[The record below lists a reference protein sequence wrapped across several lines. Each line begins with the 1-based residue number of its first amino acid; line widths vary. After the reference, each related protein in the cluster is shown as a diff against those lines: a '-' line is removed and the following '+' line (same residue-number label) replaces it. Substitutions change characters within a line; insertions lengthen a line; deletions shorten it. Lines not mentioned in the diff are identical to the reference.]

1 MPNTKFSNQSQ
12 VRKYNVSNAVAS
24 ARIEG
29 ITLTKQLEQNLDDY
43 LSGKKSIAQL
53 VEETK
58 KTLCH
63 ATTKMMFNADKI
75 CNKKSV

>member
-43 LSGKKSIAQL
+43 VSGKKSIAQL

-58 KTLCH
+58 
-63 ATTKMMFNADKI
+63 NAMSRYDQENVY
-75 CNKKSV
+75 C